1 MIAVCGWFVIFVY
14 LLFWVWL
21 LSFNSVVNFADCLI
35 CLVLF
40 GACCFACCLTCSGFT
55 CCELVDVWCFWVLVF
70 IVVLLKLLRFISL
83 LRCCLGARSGLCWW
97 LCAIW
102 CDLPSGMFDA
112 SDF

>member
-1 MIAVCGWFVIFVY
+1 MFGFVWCLLFCV
-14 LLFWVWL
+14 LFDLFWVL
-21 LSFNSVVNFADCLI
+21 LAVSWWM
-35 CLVLF
+35 F
-40 GACCFACCLTCSGFT
+40 G
-55 CCELVDVWCFWVLVF
+55 VFWVLVF

-102 CDLPSGMFDA
+102 CGLPSGMFDA